1 MPAEPAMKELAA
13 ANSISAP
20 NGMKD
25 LLRNDKFNEIVLKE
39 IQAAGRKG
47 GLAAIELV
55 SGVVLVN
62 EEWTPQNVSVD
73 ILRPRI
79 FLLKSTD
86 MVCRAW

>member
-25 LLRNDKFNEIVLKE
+25 LLGNDKFNEIVLKE

-47 GLAAIELV
+47 GLAGIELV
-55 SGVVLVN
+55 SGVVLAN
-62 EEWTPQNVSVD
+62 EEWTPQNVSID
-73 ILRPRI
+73 ILRPKI
-79 FLLKSTD
+79 FIEKY
-86 MVCRAW
+86 

>member
-1 MPAEPAMKELAA
+1 MKELAA
-13 ANSISAP
+13 ANSISPP

-25 LLRNDKFNEIVLKE
+25 LFSNNKFNEIVLKE

-47 GLAAIELV
+47 GLAGIELV
-55 SGVVLVN
+55 SGIVIVN
-62 EEWTPQNVSVD
+62 EEWTPQNVSVN

-86 MVCRAW
+86 LVCRAW